1 MKIDNINHYGD
12 IMAIPFF
19 AIATL
24 YLYSIDSRS
33 PIENILLFFC
43 ISGFVLDLFFT
54 SVFLKSRSRRR

>member
-19 AIATL
+19 AIAIL
-24 YLYSIDSRS
+24 YLYSIDYRN

-43 ISGFVLDLFFT
+43 ISGFILDIFFT
-54 SVFLKSRSRRR
+54 FVFLKSRRR